1 MTARVGSR
9 TKRQRTMETMHMR
22 HALHVLAIVLL
33 WPSCP
38 RPAAAVTETY
48 LFRDSFAPEEGAGNV
63 LVPVSNA
70 TGTIVSSGPDFING
84 SFVTESISAAACAS
98 TPSVR
103 AWSFLDKSGLY
114 YPNATPTV
122 VTGSYTISMLMR
134 YDPMNSGYARLIDF
148 SNSTL
153 DTGIYK
159 FGNGVSFYPVGTFAA
174 GSFVQGQDVFVTIT
188 RDAGTQ
194 LVSLYINGV
203 PSGTYTDTG
212 NLYAPS
218 ATVVYFLMDNTTG
231 SFSISETNPGTIAY
245 LQIRDTPITTEEVA
259 ASLATICQV
268 VSATTTTTLPPT
280 TTTHPPTTTTTLPP
294 TTTTT
299 HPPTTT
305 TTLPATTTTTHPS
318 TTTTTLPPQG
328 CAGTPQGATFA
339 SILCR
344 LDALAARVQGES
356 GLASF
361 QSKLANSLGTARSRI
376 EDAQSLCDAG
386 ANSAK
391 KTKKNLQEAGKA
403 VSQYVHRLAG
413 LRARKK
419 LDGTLRTDLMQ
430 AGQAIAPDLNSLRA
444 HVQCPPA

>member
-1 MTARVGSR
+1 MTAASAVERER
-9 TKRQRTMETMHMR
+9 RRTMETMHMR
-22 HALHVLAIVLL
+22 HALNVLAIVLL
-33 WPSCP
+33 LASSP

-134 YDPMNSGYARLIDF
+134 YDPMDSGYARLIDF

-159 FGNGVSFYPVGTFAA
+159 LSNEVSFYPVGTFAA

-203 PSGTYTDTG
+203 PSGTYTDTT

-231 SFSISETNPGTIAY
+231 PANISETDPGTIAY
-245 LQIRDTPITTEEVA
+245 LQIRDVPITAEEVM

-268 VSATTTTTLPPT
+268 VSESTTTTTQPP
-280 TTTHPPTTTTTLPP
+280 TTTLPP

-305 TTLPATTTTTHPS
+305 TTQPRTT

-344 LDALAARVQGES
+344 LDALAARVQSES
-356 GLASF
+356 GLGSF
-361 QSKLANSLGTARSRI
+361 QSKLANSLGTARSRT

-386 ANSAK
+386 AKNGK
-391 KTKKNLQEAGKA
+391 KTMKKLQEAGKA
-403 VSQYVHRLAG
+403 VAQYVHRLAG

-419 LDGTLRTDLMQ
+419 LDGTLRTDFMQ
-430 AGQAIAPDLNSLRA
+430 AGKAIAPDLSSLRA

>member
-1 MTARVGSR
+1 MTAASAVERER
-9 TKRQRTMETMHMR
+9 RRTMETMHMR
-22 HALHVLAIVLL
+22 HALNVLAIVLL
-33 WPSCP
+33 LASSP

-134 YDPMNSGYARLIDF
+134 YDPMDSGYARLIDF

-159 FGNGVSFYPVGTFAA
+159 LSNEVSFYPVGTFAA

-203 PSGTYTDTG
+203 PSGTYTDTT

-231 SFSISETNPGTIAY
+231 PANISETDPGTIAY
-245 LQIRDTPITTEEVA
+245 LQIRDVPITAEEVT

-268 VSATTTTTLPPT
+268 VSESTTTTTQPP
-280 TTTHPPTTTTTLPP
+280 TTTLPP

-305 TTLPATTTTTHPS
+305 TTQPRTT

-344 LDALAARVQGES
+344 LDALAARVQSES
-356 GLASF
+356 GLGSF
-361 QSKLANSLGTARSRI
+361 QSKLANSLGTARSRT

-386 ANSAK
+386 AKNGK
-391 KTKKNLQEAGKA
+391 KTMKKLQEAGKA
-403 VSQYVHRLAG
+403 VAQYVHRLAG

-419 LDGTLRTDLMQ
+419 LDGTLRTDFMQ
-430 AGQAIAPDLNSLRA
+430 AGKAIEPDLSSLRA
-444 HVQCPPA
+444 HVHCPPA

>member
-1 MTARVGSR
+1 MTAASAVERER
-9 TKRQRTMETMHMR
+9 RRTMETMHMR
-22 HALHVLAIVLL
+22 HALNVLAIVLL
-33 WPSCP
+33 LASCA

-134 YDPMNSGYARLIDF
+134 YDPMDSGYARLIDF

-159 FGNGVSFYPVGTFAA
+159 LSNEVSFYPVGTFAA

-203 PSGTYTDTG
+203 PSGTYTDTT

-231 SFSISETNPGTIAY
+231 PANISETDPGTIAY
-245 LQIRDTPITTEEVA
+245 LQIRDVPITAEEVT

-268 VSATTTTTLPPT
+268 VSESTTTTTQPP
-280 TTTHPPTTTTTLPP
+280 TTTLPP

-305 TTLPATTTTTHPS
+305 TTQPRTT

-344 LDALAARVQGES
+344 LDALAARVQGAS
-356 GLASF
+356 GLGSF
-361 QSKLANSLGTARSRI
+361 QSKLAKSLDTARSRT

-386 ANSAK
+386 AKNAK
-391 KTKKNLQEAGKA
+391 KTKKRLQEAGKA

-413 LRARKK
+413 LPARNK
-419 LDGTLRTDLMQ
+419 LDGTLRTEFLQ
-430 AGQAIAPDLNSLRA
+430 AGQAIEPDLSSLRA

>member
-1 MTARVGSR
+1 
-9 TKRQRTMETMHMR
+9 MR
-22 HALHVLAIVLL
+22 HALNVLAIVLL
-33 WPSCP
+33 LASCP

-98 TPSVR
+98 IPSVR

-134 YDPMNSGYARLIDF
+134 YDPMDSGYARLIDF

-159 FGNGVSFYPVGTFAA
+159 LGNEVSFYPVGTFAA

-188 RDAGTQ
+188 RDAATQ

-203 PSGTYTDTG
+203 PSGTYTDTT

-231 SFSISETNPGTIAY
+231 SFNIGETDPGTIAY
-245 LQIRDTPITTEEVA
+245 LQIRDVPITAEEVT

-268 VSATTTTTLPPT
+268 VSESTTTTTMQPP
-280 TTTHPPTTTTTLPP
+280 TTTLPP

-305 TTLPATTTTTHPS
+305 TTLP
-318 TTTTTLPPQG
+318 PQG
-328 CAGTPQGATFA
+328 CAGTPEGATFA

-356 GLASF
+356 DLGSF
-361 QSKLANSLGTARSRI
+361 QSKLANSLATARSRT

-386 ANSAK
+386 TNAK
-391 KTKKNLQEAGKA
+391 KTKKRLQEARKA

-419 LDGTLRTDLMQ
+419 LDGTLRTDFVQ
-430 AGQAIAPDLNSLRA
+430 GGQAIEPDLSSLRA

>member
-1 MTARVGSR
+1 
-9 TKRQRTMETMHMR
+9 METMHLR
-22 HALHVLAIVLL
+22 HALNVIAIVLL
-33 WPSCP
+33 LASCP

-114 YPNATPTV
+114 YPNTTPTV

-134 YDPMNSGYARLIDF
+134 YDPMDSGYARLIDF

-159 FGNGVSFYPVGTFAA
+159 LGNEVSFYPVGTFAA

-203 PSGTYTDTG
+203 PSGTYTDTT

-231 SFSISETNPGTIAY
+231 PANISETDPGTIAY
-245 LQIRDTPITTEEVA
+245 LQIRDEPITAEEVT

-268 VSATTTTTLPPT
+268 VSESTTTTTQ
-280 TTTHPPTTTTTLPP
+280 PPTTTTTLPP
-294 TTTTT
+294 
-299 HPPTTT
+299 
-305 TTLPATTTTTHPS
+305 
-318 TTTTTLPPQG
+318 QD

-356 GLASF
+356 GLGSF
-361 QSKLANSLGTARSRI
+361 QSKLAKSLGTARSGT

-386 ANSAK
+386 AKNTK
-391 KTKKNLQEAGKA
+391 KTKKRLQEAGKA
-403 VSQYVHRLAG
+403 VSQYVHRLNG
-413 LRARKK
+413 LRSRKK
-419 LDGTLRTDLMQ
+419 LDGTLRTNFVQ
-430 AGQAIAPDLNSLRA
+430 AGQAIEPDLSSLRA

>member
-1 MTARVGSR
+1 
-9 TKRQRTMETMHMR
+9 MR
-22 HALHVLAIVLL
+22 HAVNVLAIVLL
-33 WPSCP
+33 LTSVP
-38 RPAAAVTETY
+38 RPAVAVTETY

-70 TGTIVSSGPDFING
+70 TGTIVTSGPDFING

-134 YDPMNSGYARLIDF
+134 YDPMDSGYARLIDF

-159 FGNGVSFYPVGTFAA
+159 LGNEVSFYPVGVFAA
-174 GSFVQGQDVFVTIT
+174 GSFVSGQDVFVTIT

-203 PSGTYTDTG
+203 PSGTYTDTT

-218 ATVVYFLMDNTTG
+218 ATAVYFLMDNTTG
-231 SFSISETNPGTIAY
+231 SANIGETDPGTIAY
-245 LQIRDTPITTEEVA
+245 LQIRDVPITADEVT

-268 VSATTTTTLPPT
+268 VSESTTTSTTVPPTTSTLPPT
-280 TTTHPPTTTTTLPP
+280 TTTTVLPTTTSTLPATTTTTHPPTTTLPP

-299 HPPTTT
+299 
-305 TTLPATTTTTHPS
+305 
-318 TTTTTLPPQG
+318 LPPQD
-328 CAGTPQGATFA
+328 CAGTPQGATFD

-344 LDALAARVQGES
+344 LDALAARVQGEN
-356 GLASF
+356 GLGSF
-361 QSKLANSLGTARSRI
+361 QSKLAKSLDTARSRA
-376 EDAQSLCDAG
+376 EDAQSLCDAK
-386 ANSAK
+386 NAK
-391 KTKKNLQEAGKA
+391 KAKKRLQEAGKA

-413 LRARKK
+413 LPARKK
-419 LDGTLRTDLMQ
+419 LDGTLRTDFLQ
-430 AGQAIAPDLNSLRA
+430 AGQAIGPDLSSLRA

>member
-1 MTARVGSR
+1 
-9 TKRQRTMETMHMR
+9 METPHMR
-22 HALHVLAIVLL
+22 HAAITLAILL
-33 WPSCP
+33 LLASFS
-38 RPAAAVTETY
+38 RPAGAVTETY
-48 LFRDSFAPEEGAGNV
+48 LFRDSFAPDEGAGNV

-114 YPNATPTV
+114 YPNTTPTV

-134 YDPMNSGYARLIDF
+134 YDPMDSGYARLIDF

-159 FGNGVSFYPVGTFAA
+159 LGNEVSFYPVGVFAA
-174 GSFVQGQDVFVTIT
+174 GSFVSGQDVFVTIT

-203 PSGTYTDTG
+203 PSGTYTDTT

-218 ATVVYFLMDNTTG
+218 ASAVYFLMDNTTG
-231 SFSISETNPGTIAY
+231 SANITETDPGTIAY
-245 LQIRDTPITTEEVA
+245 LQIRDVPISAEEVT

-268 VSATTTTTLPPT
+268 VSASTTTSTTEQPTTTTQLPTTSTTLPSTTTTILLPTTT

-294 TTTTT
+294 
-299 HPPTTT
+299 
-305 TTLPATTTTTHPS
+305 
-318 TTTTTLPPQG
+318 QD

-344 LDALAARVQGES
+344 LDALATRVQGDS
-356 GLASF
+356 VLGRF
-361 QSKLANSLGTARSRI
+361 QSKLAKSLDTARSRA
-376 EDAQSLCDAG
+376 EDAQSLCDANG
-386 ANSAK
+386 KNDAK
-391 KTKKNLQEAGKA
+391 KAKKRLQEAAKA

-413 LRARKK
+413 LPARKK
-419 LDGTLRTDLMQ
+419 LDDTPRTDFLQ
-430 AGQAIAPDLNSLRA
+430 AGQAIVPDLTTLRA
-444 HVQCPPA
+444 QLQCPPA